1 MNFASNAW
9 IALLAVHLLFAVRVL
24 GQDPLDSLQTPV
36 AANPLSGAD
45 TAAVLA
51 EGEPE
56 PERKSDIELQTHSP
70 QRAALYSTLLP
81 GWGQIYNKK
90 YWKAPL
96 AWAII
101 GTPIGF
107 AIYNQQ
113 QYREFSDA
121 YLAAVDSDPNT
132 QNPYE
137 GLYSPEQLITLQ
149 TTYRRWRDLSV
160 ILAATAY
167 ALNIVD
173 AYVDGHLYYFDI
185 SDDLTMRIEPSAV
198 FTDLGVGPQAGVK
211 ISFSLQ

>member
-1 MNFASNAW
+1 MKPAFLVW
-9 IALLAVHLLFAVRVL
+9 IGLLSVLLL
-24 GQDPLDSLQTPV
+24 LES
-36 AANPLSGAD
+36 PLSAQNPTDSSAAARGLSIAD
-45 TAAVLA
+45 SVA
-51 EGEPE
+51 EEPHVE
-56 PERKSDIELQTHSP
+56 SPMPSPKTEETQTHSP
-70 QRAALYSTLLP
+70 QKAALYSTLLP

-90 YWKAPL
+90 YWKAPV
-96 AWAII
+96 AWALI

-107 AIYNQQ
+107 AVYNQQ

-121 YLAAVDSDPNT
+121 YLAAVDSDPST

-167 ALNIVD
+167 ALNILD

-185 SDDLTMRIEPSAV
+185 SDDLSMRIEPTAL
-198 FTDLGVGPQAGVK
+198 FTEGAPGAQAGFK
-211 ISFSLQ
+211 ISVSLK

>member
-1 MNFASNAW
+1 MKPAFLVW
-9 IALLAVHLLFAVRVL
+9 IGLLSVLLL
-24 GQDPLDSLQTPV
+24 LES
-36 AANPLSGAD
+36 PLSAQNPTDSSAAARGLSIAD
-45 TAAVLA
+45 SAA
-51 EGEPE
+51 EEPHVE
-56 PERKSDIELQTHSP
+56 SPMSSPKTEETQTHSP
-70 QRAALYSTLLP
+70 QKAALYSTLLP

-90 YWKAPL
+90 YWKAPV
-96 AWAII
+96 AWALI

-107 AIYNQQ
+107 AVYNQQ

-121 YLAAVDSDPNT
+121 YLAAVDSDPST

-167 ALNIVD
+167 ALNILD

-185 SDDLTMRIEPSAV
+185 SDDLSMRIEPTAL
-198 FTDLGVGPQAGVK
+198 FTEGAPGAQAGFK
-211 ISFSLQ
+211 ISVSLK